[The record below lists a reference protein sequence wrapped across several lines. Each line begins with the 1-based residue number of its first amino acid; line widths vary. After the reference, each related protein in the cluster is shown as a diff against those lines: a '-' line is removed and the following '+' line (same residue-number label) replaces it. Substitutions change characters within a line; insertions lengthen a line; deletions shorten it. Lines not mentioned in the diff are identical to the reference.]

1 LPQHERRKTAI
12 YYSLFYVII
21 VSVSNFSGNK
31 KLMKINDEKAIIRK
45 LLSEDDGRL
54 YGLLYDVVFKS
65 VFGHRKNTRLLAI
78 LLNALL
84 QLEGDKK
91 IKSLIIQNPFSYQQF
106 KSDKISIIDIKA
118 TDISGEQYCVEVQM
132 RGHQALMERIIYYGS
147 SRYAGQIRKGD
158 NYDELKKTVSL
169 WILQE
174 QFLPDTEKEIHNSY
188 VLQNE
193 KTHHQ
198 LTDLVEYHFIELH
211 KFNENVSLRS
221 SFERWLHVLKFG
233 DRYTDL
239 ENIPEELLQ
248 EEGVMEALATMKEVN
263 SNKKARET
271 IFLRNMHLSD
281 VATIEKRA
289 LHKGIGIG
297 RDEERKISNVRL
309 EEERKLN
316 NIKLAEERRLREEER
331 RLREALEKEL
341 AELKKKS
348 D

>member
-1 LPQHERRKTAI
+1 VVGSFKR
-12 YYSLFYVII
+12 
-21 VSVSNFSGNK
+21 SNRF
-31 KLMKINDEKAIIRK
+31 
-45 LLSEDDGRL
+45 L
-54 YGLLYDVVFKS
+54 YG
-65 VFGHRKNTRLLAI
+65 KNLHKR
-78 LLNALL
+78 
-84 QLEGDKK
+84 Q
-91 IKSLIIQNPFSYQQF
+91 
-106 KSDKISIIDIKA
+106 
-118 TDISGEQYCVEVQM
+118 
-132 RGHQALMERIIYYGS
+132 
-147 SRYAGQIRKGD
+147 
-158 NYDELKKTVSL
+158 KTVSL

-174 QFLPDTEKEIHNSY
+174 QFLPNTEKEIHNSY

-289 LHKGIGIG
+289 LRKGIDIG
-297 RDEERKISNVRL
+297 KNEERKISD
-309 EEERKLN
+309 
-316 NIKLAEERRLREEER
+316 IKLAEER

-341 AELKKKS
+341 AELKKRL